1 MTSTIMK
8 RMSAAVTAA
17 GVAAAG
23 LAVLFSGPAWAAS
36 SPQPASGTFLVTS
49 ATVDSVSTADGN
61 TIVVLTVGGISTGT
75 LDGSFAETDRE
86 VVHPDGTVTEQG
98 KGIQSGTLGTCG
110 TGSAPYTAGFTGN
123 GTTASGRI
131 QFVDQAASTSTPMV
145 IQSVLTF
152 TFNDVTGEGTYTGT
166 YHCT

>member
-1 MTSTIMK
+1 MRRKMMK
-8 RMSAAVTAA
+8 GMAA

-23 LAVLFSGPAWAAS
+23 LAVLFSGPSWAAS
-36 SPQPASGTFLVTS
+36 SPLPASGTFLVTS

-61 TIVVLTVGGISTGT
+61 TIVVLTVSGISTGT
-75 LDGSFAETDRE
+75 LAGSFTETDRE
-86 VVHPDGTVTEQG
+86 VIHPGGIVTEQG
-98 KGIQSGTLGTCG
+98 KGMQSGTLGTCG

-123 GTTASGRI
+123 GSTATGRI
-131 QFVDQAASTSTPMV
+131 QFVDQADSTTTPMK
-145 IQSVLTF
+145 IQSVLRF